1 MSVRNCAFA
10 MIKQREPGKYMEIMV
25 LESGSGVQMLEYGL
39 NDSGCLDNFIKEL
52 VSIYCF
58 SLNPWTF

>member
-1 MSVRNCAFA
+1 
-10 MIKQREPGKYMEIMV
+10 MEIMV